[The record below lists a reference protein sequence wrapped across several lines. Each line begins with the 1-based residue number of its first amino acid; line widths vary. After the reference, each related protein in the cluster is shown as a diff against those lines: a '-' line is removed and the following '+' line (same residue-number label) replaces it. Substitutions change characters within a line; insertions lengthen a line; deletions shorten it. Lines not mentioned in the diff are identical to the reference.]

1 MKCFFHNSINELA
14 FTQKYFP
21 NIVTKQTNVGCHVIF
36 STWLFYHY
44 LPVTHNSML
53 ASREP
58 DCIKPK
64 ILLICSFFVWGKSI
78 SVSKPYLI
86 TGFLSTHLQCWVN
99 KCLGLVSTCS
109 MFSWQMFGVSST
121 AVQFLVESLN
131 NYFCLVNKCSL
142 FIQRALSA
150 WPTSVYK
157 WLVIGQRLSIELTD
171 FLFSQHMFSSQS
183 TSLSVMS
190 NECLV
195 VSEAVFS
202 DTS

>member
-1 MKCFFHNSINELA
+1 
-14 FTQKYFP
+14 
-21 NIVTKQTNVGCHVIF
+21 
-36 STWLFYHY
+36 
-44 LPVTHNSML
+44 
-53 ASREP
+53 
-58 DCIKPK
+58 
-64 ILLICSFFVWGKSI
+64 
-78 SVSKPYLI
+78 
-86 TGFLSTHLQCWVN
+86 
-99 KCLGLVSTCS
+99 
-109 MFSWQMFGVSST
+109 MFGVSST

-171 FLFSQHMFSSQS
+171 FCSGHHMFSSQS